1 MRYCSEGSRSQDK
14 LKNSTLTISYLY
26 QNFMKNR
33 KYVRK
38 ILDKHLFIQYNRNI
52 QTYIRREERKDL
64 ERSKQ

>member
-38 ILDKHLFIQYNRNI
+38 MLDKHLFTQYNRNI